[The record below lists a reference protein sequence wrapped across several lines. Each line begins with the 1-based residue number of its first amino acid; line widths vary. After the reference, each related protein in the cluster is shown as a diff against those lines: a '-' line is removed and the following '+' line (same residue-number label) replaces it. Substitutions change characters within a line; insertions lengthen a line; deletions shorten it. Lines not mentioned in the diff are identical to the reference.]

1 MSGPV
6 ALDLFSCGA
15 GAGFGYR
22 LAGFR
27 RVICV
32 DIADHEASVTAAGCE
47 FHLMDWREGLER
59 FGPVAD
65 LIHASPP
72 CQHDSIMTQCR
83 PGVRDAYP
91 DLTVPVIKALVA
103 TGKPWIVEQPESSA
117 ARAKMGRPVM
127 LCGTAYGLTVSIGA
141 STWELRRHR
150 LFASNLPLTGS
161 TCRHRLRTFPLYG
174 HGYPG
179 NRRQEFQGLDFA
191 SAARQVMGISWTKDR
206 RELTEAL
213 PPIYT
218 ADLGSQALAIAAGQD
233 RAA

>member
-1 MSGPV
+1 MSAAV

-15 GAGFGYR
+15 GAGHGYR

-32 DIADHEASVTAAGCE
+32 DIADHGPSVSAAGCE
-47 FHLMDWREGLER
+47 FHQMDWREGLEK
-59 FGPVAD
+59 FGHLAD
-65 LIHASPP
+65 LISASPP

-83 PGVRDAYP
+83 PGVRDEYP
-91 DLTVPVIKALVA
+91 DLTVPVIDALAA

-117 ARAKMGRPVM
+117 ARVKMGDPVM
-127 LCGTAYGLTVSIGA
+127 LCGTAYGLAVEIGGRRY
-141 STWELRRHR
+141 ELRRHR
-150 LFASNLPLTGS
+150 LFASNLPLAGTA
-161 TCRHRLRTFPLYG
+161 CDHRLRTFPLYG

-179 NRRQEFQGLDFA
+179 NRREEFRGLDFA
-191 SAARQVMGISWTKDR
+191 SAARRVMGIGWTANR

-213 PPIYT
+213 PPAYT
-218 ADLGSQALAIAAGQD
+218 ADLGRQALACMSQD